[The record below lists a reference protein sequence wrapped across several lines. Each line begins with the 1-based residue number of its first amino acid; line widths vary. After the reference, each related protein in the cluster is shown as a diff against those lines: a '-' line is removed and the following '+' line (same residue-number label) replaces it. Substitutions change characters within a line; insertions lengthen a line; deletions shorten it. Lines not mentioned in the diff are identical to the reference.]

1 MSRHTIP
8 LGRVLGI
15 PLELDYSWFLV
26 FALLTW
32 VLAVGHYP
40 AEFKGWPPSLYWIMG
55 AATAV
60 MLFVSVLLH
69 ELGHSVVARR
79 YKIPVRRITLF
90 IFGGVSQIE
99 AEAATAGAD
108 FRIAVAGPLVSLALA
123 AFFAVLKPVVVGVSP
138 LLALVQ
144 YLAYINVALALFNL
158 IPGFPLDGGRGLRA
172 IVWGLTGDFHRATR
186 IAASVGRG
194 FAFVFILVGVW
205 QIFGGN
211 FVGGL
216 WIAFIGWFLESAAVA
231 QTQQVVLQDLLGGHT
246 VAEAMSHDLV
256 TVPRDATLQQLV
268 DQHILTSGRR
278 SFLVQRDHAVLG
290 LLTLHH
296 VVQIPRAQWGA
307 TIAEQAMIPA
317 ARMRSAR
324 PDAELK
330 TALAEMDRDGVG
342 QLPVMVDHRVVGML
356 RREDIISFL
365 RAAQQLRAGASMT
378 PGPPRRPG

>member
-1 MSRHTIP
+1 MRRHTIP
-8 LGRVLGI
+8 MGRVLGI

-32 VLAVGHYP
+32 ALAVGHYP
-40 AEFKGWPPSLYWIMG
+40 AEFKGWPASLYWIMG
-55 AATAV
+55 AVTAV
-60 MLFVSVLLH
+60 LLFVSVVLH

-123 AFFAVLKPVVVGVSP
+123 ALFTILQPAVAGVSP
-138 LLALVQ
+138 LLALTR
-144 YLAYINVALALFNL
+144 YLAYINLALGLFNL

-172 IVWGLTGDFHRATR
+172 GVWGLTGDFHRATR
-186 IAASVGRG
+186 IAVSVGRG
-194 FAFVFILVGVW
+194 FAFVFIFVGVW

-211 FVGGL
+211 VVGGL
-216 WIAFIGWFLESAAVA
+216 WIVFIGWFLESAAVA
-231 QTQQVVLQDLLGGHT
+231 QTQQVVLQDLLTGHT
-246 VAEAMSHDLV
+246 VAEAMSRELIA
-256 TVPRDATLQQLV
+256 VPADVTLQQLV

-278 SFLVQRDHAVLG
+278 SFLVQRDQAVLG

-307 TIAEQAMIPA
+307 TTAAQAMIPA

-324 PDAELK
+324 PDTELRA
-330 TALAEMDRDGVG
+330 ALEAMDRDGVS
-342 QLPVMVDHRVVGML
+342 QLPVMVADHAVGIL
-356 RREDIISFL
+356 RREDILSFL
-365 RAAQQLRAGASMT
+365 RAAQQLRGRA
-378 PGPPRRPG
+378 

>member
-123 AFFAVLKPVVVGVSP
+123 ALFAVLKPVVVGVSP

-144 YLAYINVALALFNL
+144 YLAYINLALALFNL

-205 QIFGGN
+205 QVFGGN

-231 QTQQVVLQDLLGGHT
+231 QTQQVAVQDLLGGHT
-246 VAEAMSHDLV
+246 VAEAMSRDL
-256 TVPRDATLQQLV
+256 TAVPSDATLQQLV

-278 SFLVQRDHAVLG
+278 SFLIQRDQAVLG

-307 TIAEQAMIPA
+307 TTAEQAMIPV

-324 PDAELK
+324 PDTELR
-330 TALAEMDRDGVG
+330 TALGEMDRDGVN
-342 QLPVMVDHRVVGML
+342 QLPVMTDHRAVGIL

-365 RAAQQLRAGASMT
+365 RAAQQLQAGV
-378 PGPPRRPG
+378 GK

>member
-8 LGRVLGI
+8 MGRVLGI
-15 PLELDYSWFLV
+15 RLELDYSWFLV

-32 VLAVGHYP
+32 ALAVGHYP

-55 AATAV
+55 AVTAV

-123 AFFAVLKPVVVGVSP
+123 ALFAVLAPVVAGVSP
-138 LLALVQ
+138 LLALAR
-144 YLAYINVALALFNL
+144 YLAYINIALALFNL

-172 IVWGLTGDFHRATR
+172 IVWAVTGDFQRATR

-194 FAFVFILVGVW
+194 FAFVFILAGVW
-205 QIFGGN
+205 QIFAGN

-231 QTQQVVLQDLLGGHT
+231 QTQQVARQDLLGGHT
-246 VAEAMSHDLV
+246 VAEAMSRDLV
-256 TVPRDATLQQLV
+256 AVPRDATLQQLV
-268 DQHILTSGRR
+268 DQHVLTSGRR
-278 SFLVQRDHAVLG
+278 SFLVQRDQAVLG

-296 VVQIPRAQWGA
+296 VVQIPRTRWG
-307 TIAEQAMIPA
+307 TTTAEQAMIPA
-317 ARMRSAR
+317 ARMKSAR
-324 PDAELK
+324 PDTELS
-330 TALAEMDRDGVG
+330 AGLAEMDRDGVS
-342 QLPVMVDHRVVGML
+342 QLPVMVDHQVVGML

-365 RAAQQLRAGASMT
+365 RGARQLHAGQ
-378 PGPPRRPG
+378 R

>member
-1 MSRHTIP
+1 MSRHTVP

-32 VLAVGHYP
+32 ALAVGHYP
-40 AEFKGWPPSLYWIMG
+40 AEFKGWSPSLYWIMG
-55 AATAV
+55 AVTAV
-60 MLFVSVLLH
+60 RLFVSVLLH

-108 FRIAVAGPLVSLALA
+108 FRIAVAGPLVSLGLA
-123 AFFAVLKPVVVGVSP
+123 ALFAGLKVVVAGVSP
-138 LLALVQ
+138 LLALTQ
-144 YLAYINVALALFNL
+144 YLAYINVGLALFNL

-172 IVWGLTGDFHRATR
+172 VVWGLTRDFHRATR

-194 FAFVFILVGVW
+194 FAYVFILIGVW
-205 QIFGGN
+205 QAFGGN
-211 FVGGL
+211 VVGGL

-231 QTQQVVLQDLLGGHT
+231 QTQQVAVQDLLGGHT
-246 VAEAMSHDLV
+246 VAEAMSRDLV
-256 TVPRDATLQQLV
+256 AVPRDATLQQLV

-278 SFLVQRDHAVLG
+278 SFLVRRDQAVLG

-296 VVQIPRAQWGA
+296 VVQIPRTQWG
-307 TIAEQAMIPA
+307 TTTAEQAMIPV

-324 PDAELK
+324 PDTELR
-330 TALAEMDRDGVG
+330 TALEAMDRDGVN
-342 QLPVMVDHRVVGML
+342 QLPVMMDHSAVGVL

-365 RAAQQLRAGASMT
+365 RVAQQLHAGQQ
-378 PGPPRRPG
+378 

>member
-8 LGRVLGI
+8 MGRVLGI

-26 FALLTW
+26 FALFTW
-32 VLAVGHYP
+32 ALAVGHYP
-40 AEFKGWPPSLYWIMG
+40 TEFKGWPTSLYWIMG
-55 AATAV
+55 AVTAV
-60 MLFVSVLLH
+60 MLFVSVVLH

-99 AEAATAGAD
+99 AEAATPGAD

-123 AFFAVLKPVVVGVSP
+123 GLFTILQPAVAGVSP
-138 LLALVQ
+138 LLALAR
-144 YLAYINVALALFNL
+144 YLAYINLALALFNL

-172 IVWGLTGDFHRATR
+172 VVWGLTGDFHRATR

-205 QIFGGN
+205 QVFGGN

-216 WIAFIGWFLESAAVA
+216 WIVFIGWFLESAAVA
-231 QTQQVVLQDLLGGHT
+231 QTQQVVLQDLLTGHT
-246 VAEAMSHDLV
+246 VAEAMSPEL
-256 TVPRDATLQQLV
+256 TAVPADVTLQLLV

-278 SFLVQRDHAVLG
+278 SFLVQRDQAVLG

-296 VVQIPRAQWGA
+296 VVHIPRAQWGTTTA
-307 TIAEQAMIPA
+307 AQAMIPA

-324 PDAELK
+324 PDTELRA
-330 TALAEMDRDGVG
+330 ALEAMDRDGVS
-342 QLPVMVDHRVVGML
+342 QLPVMVADHAVGIL
-356 RREDIISFL
+356 RREDILSFL
-365 RAAQQLRAGASMT
+365 RAAQQLRGRA
-378 PGPPRRPG
+378 

>member
-8 LGRVLGI
+8 MGRVLGI

-32 VLAVGHYP
+32 ALAVGHYP
-40 AEFKGWPPSLYWIMG
+40 AEFKGWPASLYWIMG
-55 AATAV
+55 AVTAV

-69 ELGHSVVARR
+69 ELGHSVVARW

-90 IFGGVSQIE
+90 IFGGASQIE

-108 FRIAVAGPLVSLALA
+108 FRIAVAGPLVSFALA
-123 AFFAVLKPVVVGVSP
+123 ALFTVLQPAVADVSP
-138 LLALVQ
+138 LLALAR
-144 YLAYINVALALFNL
+144 YLAYINLVLALFNL

-172 IVWGLTGDFHRATR
+172 LVWSLTGDFHRATR

-205 QIFGGN
+205 QVFGGN

-216 WIAFIGWFLESAAVA
+216 WIVFIGWFLESAAVA
-231 QTQQVVLQDLLGGHT
+231 QMQQVVLQDLLTGHT
-246 VAEAMSHDLV
+246 VAEAMSRELIA
-256 TVPRDATLQQLV
+256 VPADVTLQQLV

-278 SFLVQRDHAVLG
+278 SFLVQRDQGVLG

-296 VVQIPRAQWGA
+296 VVQIPRAQWGTTTTA
-307 TIAEQAMIPA
+307 QAMIPA

-324 PDAELK
+324 PDTELRA
-330 TALAEMDRDGVG
+330 ALEAMDRDGVS
-342 QLPVMVDHRVVGML
+342 QLPVMVADHAVGML
-356 RREDIISFL
+356 RRDDILSFL
-365 RAAQQLRAGASMT
+365 RAARQLQGRA
-378 PGPPRRPG
+378 

>member
-32 VLAVGHYP
+32 ALAVGHYP

-79 YKIPVRRITLF
+79 YKIPVRRITLL

-278 SFLVQRDHAVLG
+278 SFLVQRDQAVLG

-330 TALAEMDRDGVG
+330 TALAEMDRDGVS

-365 RAAQQLRAGASMT
+365 RAAQQLRAGVSMT
-378 PGPPRRPG
+378 PSPPRRPG